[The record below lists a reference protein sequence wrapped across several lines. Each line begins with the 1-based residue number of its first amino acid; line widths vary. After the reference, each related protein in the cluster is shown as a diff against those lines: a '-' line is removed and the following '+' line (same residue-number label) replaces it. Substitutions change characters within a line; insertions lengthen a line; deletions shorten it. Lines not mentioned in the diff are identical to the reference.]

1 MKRLF
6 GTDGIRA
13 RYGEFPLT
21 KDFVKKIGYSIGKI
35 ISSDKKNPI
44 VYIAKDTR
52 FSGDDLESWLIKGL
66 GSFSIQV
73 KCLGIIPTA
82 ALSYL
87 TRKDTADLGIMISAS
102 HNLSEDNGIKLFA
115 ADGFKLADDKEL
127 EIEEASLKIKDNPDN
142 QEAQSSPGFLVQDD
156 QGESLRDY
164 IEFAKKTLLHSD
176 LEGLRIVVD
185 CSHGA
190 VSDIADV
197 IFSELKAEVHAI
209 NNEPDGRNINLNC
222 GSQHPHVT
230 SETVKKCKADV
241 GFSYDGDGDRVIL
254 VDDKANILDG
264 DYIMSMLGLHLSKR
278 NNLNQNTIVATVMS
292 NMGLEEAMTDHNI
305 KVVRTEVG
313 DKKVVERMIDKG
325 YNFGGEQSG
334 HIVYLN
340 NNPTGDGILTSLM
353 ILKMMKDTNSKLS
366 ELAHIYHR
374 YPQILLNVRV
384 KEKKDFKDI
393 DGLYVRLEKFEKE
406 LSDSGRIFLRYSGTE
421 PLARVMIEGEN
432 KEQIEVMATEL
443 ASIIKKSIGDN
454 KCPS

>member
-13 RYGEFPLT
+13 KYGEFPLT
-21 KDFVKKIGYSIGKI
+21 KDFVKKIGFSIGKI
-35 ISSDKKNPI
+35 LCSNKKNPI

-52 FSGDDLESWLIKGL
+52 YSGDDLESCLTSGL
-66 GSFSIQV
+66 GSFPIKV

-87 TRKDTADLGIMISAS
+87 TSKDGADLGIMISAS

-115 ADGFKLADDKEL
+115 ADGFKLADDKER
-127 EIEEASLKIKDNPDN
+127 EIENITLKLRDNPDSKEG
-142 QEAQSSPGFLVQDD
+142 QRSPEFLVQDD
-156 QGESLRDY
+156 KGESLRDY
-164 IEFAKKTLLHSD
+164 IEFAKKTLLHTD

-197 IFSELKAEVHAI
+197 IFSELKAEVYAI
-209 NNEPDGRNINLNC
+209 NNEPDGLNINLNC
-222 GSQHPHVT
+222 GSQHPHMT
-230 SETVKKCKADV
+230 SEVVKQYKADV

-264 DYIMSMLGLHLSKR
+264 DYIMSMLGLHLSKT
-278 NNLNQNTIVATVMS
+278 NNLNQNTVVATVMS
-292 NMGLEEAMTDHNI
+292 NMGLEEVMEANRI

-313 DKKVVERMIDKG
+313 DKKVVERMINNG

-353 ILKMMKDTNSKLS
+353 ILKMMKDTNKKLS
-366 ELAHIYHR
+366 ELANIYHK

-384 KEKKDFKDI
+384 KEKKDLKEI
-393 DGLYVRLEKFEKE
+393 DGLYSRLEEFEKE
-406 LSDSGRIFLRYSGTE
+406 LSTSGRIFLRYSGTE
-421 PLARVMIEGEN
+421 PLARVMIEGKS

-443 ASIIKKSIGDN
+443 ASIIRNSIGDD
-454 KCPS
+454 KCQG